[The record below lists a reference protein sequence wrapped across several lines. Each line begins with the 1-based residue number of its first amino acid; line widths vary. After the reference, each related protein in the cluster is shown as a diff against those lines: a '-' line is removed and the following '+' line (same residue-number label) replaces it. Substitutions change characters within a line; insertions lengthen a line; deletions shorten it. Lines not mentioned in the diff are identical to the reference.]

1 MHDPFLGVP
10 ACVIVS
16 EEAVAEGS
24 HEEHRPYIVAR
35 VLECRLRLKAG
46 DLGHAL
52 QSHGSFHRLEG
63 IFRVEYE
70 EDVAL

>member
-1 MHDPFLGVP
+1 MHDPLLGVP

-24 HEEHRPYIVAR
+24 HEVHQPRVVAR
-35 VLECRLRLKAG
+35 VPERCLRFKPS

-52 QSHGSFHRLEG
+52 EHNGPFDRLKRVL
-63 IFRVEYE
+63 RVEYE
-70 EDVAL
+70 EDVVT